1 MEQDLLIALIIEDEV
16 EIATIL
22 ASALQSAGFET
33 VLVQDGEAALAQL
46 RMIVPTL
53 VVLDLALPEVSGT
66 EVLLRL
72 RADESLKGTRVIVIT
87 GMPVLIDGVEDLA
100 DLVLVKPFSI
110 TQVRDFAV
118 RLATAKGMFDTGD

>member
-1 MEQDLLIALIIEDEV
+1 MSKDDMLLALIVEDEE
-16 EIATIL
+16 EISIIL
-22 ASALQSAGFET
+22 SSALQAAGFET
-33 VLVQDGEAALAQL
+33 VVVQDGRAALAQL
-46 RMIVPTL
+46 GMIVPTL

-72 RADESLKGTRVIVIT
+72 RADERLKGTRVIVVT
-87 GMPVLIDGVEDLA
+87 GMPVLIDGVSELA

-118 RLATAKGMFDTGD
+118 RLATAKGMFESG

>member
-1 MEQDLLIALIIEDEV
+1 MNQDLLLALIVEDEE
-16 EIATIL
+16 EISTIL
-22 ASALQSAGFET
+22 SSALKSAGFET
-33 VLVQDGEAALAQL
+33 AVVHDGEAALAQL

-72 RADESLKGTRVIVIT
+72 RADDRLKGTRVIVIT
-87 GMPVLIDGVEDLA
+87 GMPVLIDGVSELA

-118 RLATAKGMFDTGD
+118 RLATAKGMFDTGE